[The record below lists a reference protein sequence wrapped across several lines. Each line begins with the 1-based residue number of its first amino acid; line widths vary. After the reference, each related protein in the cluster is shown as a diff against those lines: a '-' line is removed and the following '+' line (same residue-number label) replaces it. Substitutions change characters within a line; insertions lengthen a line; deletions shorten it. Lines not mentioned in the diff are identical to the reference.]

1 MSLPNKLKN
10 LNLFHNAVSLAGEVA
25 ECTLPKLG
33 RNLELWRGGG
43 MNGPIAIDQGMSDDS
58 IDFEWKVGGLNL
70 DSIRQYGITS
80 ASGVL
85 LRFAGAYQQDD
96 TGAVTPVEVVI
107 RGRHEEIDMGT
118 QKPGDDTEQTIK
130 TKWTYYK
137 LTVNGKIEAEIDVL
151 GMKEIIGGV
160 DRLEAQRKACGL

>member
-1 MSLPNKLKN
+1 MALPRKLKN
-10 LNLFHNAVSLAGEVA
+10 MNLFNDAESLVGEVA
-25 ECTLPKLG
+25 ECTLPKIG
-33 RNLELWRGGG
+33 RNMENFRGGG
-43 MNGPIAIDQGMSDDS
+43 MNGPVAIDQGMSDDS

-70 DSIRQYGITS
+70 TSIRQYGITS

-96 TGAVTPVEVVI
+96 TGAITAVEAVL

-137 LTVNGKIEAEIDVL
+137 LTVDGKVEVEIDVL
-151 GMKEIIGGV
+151 AMKEIVNGV

>member
-1 MSLPNKLKN
+1 MGLPNKLKN
-10 LNLFHNAVSLAGEVA
+10 MNLFNDAESLVGEVA
-25 ECTLPKLG
+25 ECTLPTLG
-33 RNLELWRGGG
+33 RNFENWRGGG
-43 MNGPIAIDQGMSDDS
+43 MNGPVAIDQGMSEDS
-58 IDFEWKVGGLNL
+58 IDFEWKIGGLNL
-70 DSIRQYGITS
+70 TSLRQFGITS

-107 RGRHEEIDMGT
+107 RGRHEEISMGT
-118 QKPGDDTEQTIK
+118 QKTGDDTEQTIK

-137 LTVNGKIEAEIDVL
+137 LTVNGNKEIEIDTL
-151 GMKEIIGGV
+151 AMKEIVNGV

>member
-1 MSLPNKLKN
+1 M
-10 LNLFHNAVSLAGEVA
+10 GEIA
-25 ECTLPKLG
+25 ECTLPTLG
-33 RNLELWRGGG
+33 RNFENWRGGG
-43 MNGPIAIDQGMSDDS
+43 MNAPVAIDQGMSEDS

-70 DSIRQYGITS
+70 TSIRQYGITS

-96 TGAVTPVEVVI
+96 TGTVTPVEVVL
-107 RGRHEEIDMGT
+107 RGRHEEINMGT

-137 LTVNGKIEAEIDVL
+137 LTVDGKKEIEIDIL
-151 GMKEIIGGV
+151 AMKEFVNGV